1 MDEDDSLLKI
11 KVSIGI
17 IIAADDLE
25 VARDLIRE
33 VSNLCRRMPGLTF
46 IHKDVSADRLW
57 LKRGA
62 GP

>member
-1 MDEDDSLLKI
+1 MDEDESLLRI
-11 KVSIGI
+11 RVSVGFIVQ
-17 IIAADDLE
+17 ADDLE
-25 VARDLIRE
+25 AARDLIRE

-46 IHKDVSADRLW
+46 VHKDVSADKLW

>member
-11 KVSIGI
+11 RVSVGI

-25 VARDLIRE
+25 AARAIVRE

-46 IHKDVSADRLW
+46 VHKDVSADKLW